1 MPYFRIAGLM
11 VHVKLGGPKS
21 KQPKPCAARIPA
33 PPEVGPGTVLCC
45 AISGFL
51 CDFELPQGGTCDR
64 PLCEEHAHQVAKD
77 RHLCPEH
84 LERLRAVEPLL
95 L

>member
-1 MPYFRIAGLM
+1 MPYFRINGLM

-33 PPEVGPGTVLCC
+33 THASGTVQCC

-51 CDFELPQGGTCDR
+51 CDWKLDDGSTCDA
-64 PLCEEHAHQVAKD
+64 PLCDEHAHQVAKD
-77 RHLCPEH
+77 RHLCPTH
-84 LERLRAVEPLL
+84 LERLRAVEPVLL
-95 L
+95 

>member
-1 MPYFRIAGLM
+1 MPFYRVGGHM
-11 VHVKLGGPKS
+11 VHLKLSGPKS
-21 KQPKPCAARIPA
+21 KHPKPCAARMPA
-33 PPEVGPGTVLCC
+33 PAGQQPGTVQCC
-45 AISGFL
+45 AMSGFL
-51 CDFELPQGGTCDR
+51 CDFELPGGGTCDR
-64 PLCEEHAHQVAKD
+64 PLCEEHAHQVADD